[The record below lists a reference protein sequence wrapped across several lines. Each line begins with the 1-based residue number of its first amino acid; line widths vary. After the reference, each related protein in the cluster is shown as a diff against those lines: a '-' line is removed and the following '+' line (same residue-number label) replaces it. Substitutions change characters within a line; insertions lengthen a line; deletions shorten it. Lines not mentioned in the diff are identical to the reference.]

1 MSEFRQTLIKI
12 NMDSSYMFIIRIFQL
27 ICFIL
32 AVYMSYL
39 QFSRYVANGDVSIIS
54 FRTFNFEKQDTYPSY
69 SMCLKGL
76 DGEIFKENEIK
87 AIWNN
92 VENSEGFS
100 MYQDAIRGG
109 GNFSKEVIE
118 MDFDNVTVNF
128 LEDIFVS
135 LQTYTKDGK
144 IYDVGTL
151 YSSYQDSNYIC
162 TTRDV
167 PFEKD
172 VLINKDQVMLD
183 PEKVVNEKL
192 SLMIFLHQ
200 MGGLT
205 KSLLSGQEPLIELK
219 YQDFLE
225 LFGMFESLYESKS
238 FYTADVRVDQV
249 EVLRKRGDS
258 VVPCHEEEENHN
270 EDFEWMLRVMTDVGC
285 VPTFWK
291 KIYSQKIDQEDKIE
305 LADCTDALQYL
316 KIDNYT
322 SRYNIMKKINPNLKP
337 CKQSSIFANLDIYY
351 VSNEAKHELLLRVS
365 HINEEYKQTLNVRS
379 FDEETLL
386 STVGGYIGIFLG
398 YSLLQL
404 PSILLDTF
412 PRSCCCKN
420 FKQLYQ

>member
-1 MSEFRQTLIKI
+1 
-12 NMDSSYMFIIRIFQL
+12 MFIISFQL
-27 ICFIL
+27 ACFVL
-32 AVYMSYL
+32 AIYMSYL
-39 QFSRYVANGDVSIIS
+39 QCSRYVANGDVSVIS
-54 FRTFNFEKQDTYPSY
+54 FRTFNLEKQDTYPSY

-76 DGEIFKENEIK
+76 DGEIFKEKEIK
-87 AIWNN
+87 AIWDN
-92 VENSEGFS
+92 VENSKAS
-100 MYQDAIRGG
+100 IMYQDALRGG
-109 GNFSKEVIE
+109 GNFSRQAII
-118 MDFDNVTVNF
+118 MDFDNFTVDF
-128 LEDIFVS
+128 LEEIFVS

-151 YSSYQDSNYIC
+151 YNSYQDSNYIC

-172 VLINKDQVMLD
+172 LLINKDQVMLD
-183 PEKVVNEKL
+183 PQKIVNEKL

-225 LFGMFESLYESKS
+225 LFGLFESLYESKT
-238 FYTADVRVDQV
+238 FYTADVRIDQV
-249 EVLRKRGDS
+249 EVLRKRADS
-258 VVPCHEEEENHN
+258 VVPCHEIEEKDN

-285 VPTFWK
+285 VPIFWK
-291 KIYSQKIDQEDKIE
+291 KLFAEEIEQKGKIE
-305 LADCTDALQYL
+305 LKDCTDALQYS
-316 KIDNYT
+316 KVDNYT
-322 SRYNIMKKINPNLKP
+322 SRYNIMKKISPNLQP
-337 CKQSSIFANLDIYY
+337 CKQSSIFANLDIHY

-365 HINEEYKQTLNVRS
+365 HINGEYKQTLNVRS

-404 PSILLDTF
+404 PSILLDIF
-412 PRSCCCKN
+412 PKSCSCKN
-420 FKQLYQ
+420 CNRSNQ